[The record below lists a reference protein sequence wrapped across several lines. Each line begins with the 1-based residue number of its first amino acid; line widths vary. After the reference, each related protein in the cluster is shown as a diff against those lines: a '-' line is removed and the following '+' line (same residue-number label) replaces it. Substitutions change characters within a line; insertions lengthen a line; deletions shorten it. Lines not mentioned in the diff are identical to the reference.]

1 MLTILETYTAIKSLD
16 TEPDIITNACKK
28 VLGLGR
34 SEDDDPNTIASE
46 IVLTY
51 YNRLNP
57 DEFVAALSV
66 ATGTAAGLA
75 AKRGKEVE
83 LLRNITKVIMEQMM
97 EVRVKKIKDL
107 AEKDPRAA
115 TEEMMQLLGAA
126 LESAK
131 GKKGVE

>member
-28 VLGLGR
+28 VLGQDR

-107 AEKDPRAA
+107 AKKDPRAA